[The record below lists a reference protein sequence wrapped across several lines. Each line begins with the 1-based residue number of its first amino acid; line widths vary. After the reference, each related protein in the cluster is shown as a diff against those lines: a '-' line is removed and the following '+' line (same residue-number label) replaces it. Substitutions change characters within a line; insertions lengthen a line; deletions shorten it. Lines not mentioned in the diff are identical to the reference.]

1 VTKRERLRRKA
12 CDVCGERKETLYRIQ
27 TELAGDWYFACPTCR
42 DQRADDPN
50 YRYGG
55 TWKARKRH

>member
-1 VTKRERLRRKA
+1 MSKRGRLRRKA
-12 CDVCGERKETLYRIQ
+12 CDVCGERKDVLYRIQ
-27 TELAGDWYFACPTCR
+27 TEPAGDWYFACPSCR
-42 DQRADDPN
+42 NQRADDPN